1 MVRSVS
7 MNTKKILS
15 IFLIAAML
23 IVLVIPSVSASN
35 DEFSQETL
43 PPVEIDCYRYFFLMP
58 DDWYNEYTDTAGIYW
73 WAGTDNCI
81 YDWPGYKAHKADV
94 DNVYYYDVP
103 KDVTT
108 IIWNN
113 YIDRGN
119 GNNPEL
125 YDKAI
130 KTKDINTEFYAV
142 NENELYPNG
151 TYDFDGM
158 IFVVDPDDNGF
169 NDFIENT
176 YGGNWFYYYGNGQY
190 GTEKPNVTFD
200 SLPEVEIG
208 CYRYFF
214 LMPDDWRNNYSNFAG
229 VYWWEGDATP
239 DEWPGY
245 KAHKAD
251 VDNVYYYDVPRNV
264 STIIWNNF
272 IDGGDKTDHRYDF
285 AKQTSIISSEYYEP
299 GENENFP
306 EGIGNFNRMI
316 CVIDEDWYDANIFV
330 GNQKPSCSWYY
341 YFGNGEYGTDVDKEA
356 RVLKELYPDN
366 NYEYMT
372 DIVPYFYPDRFE
384 DKAGLPWHM
393 YDTLY
398 VHNVSTEIVPEYI
411 VFEACVGGADQAFI
425 TKQFGD
431 YLVTHNEI
439 HSLYELSYFVYVPAE
454 QRVYTLKEAYESENL
469 DISDAFASG
478 CVGRHRGDANLDNDF
493 NIKDAT
499 YIQKFLA
506 QIEGYKNT
514 GFLNFDN
521 TGNVN
526 IKDAT
531 AIQKHL
537 AGIAE

>member
-1 MVRSVS
+1 

-35 DEFSQETL
+35 DEFSQETF

-73 WAGTDNCI
+73 W
-81 YDWPGYKAHKADV
+81 
-94 DNVYYYDVP
+94 
-103 KDVTT
+103 
-108 IIWNN
+108 
-113 YIDRGN
+113 
-119 GNNPEL
+119 
-125 YDKAI
+125 
-130 KTKDINTEFYAV
+130 
-142 NENELYPNG
+142 
-151 TYDFDGM
+151 
-158 IFVVDPDDNGF
+158 
-169 NDFIENT
+169 
-176 YGGNWFYYYGNGQY
+176 
-190 GTEKPNVTFD
+190 
-200 SLPEVEIG
+200 
-208 CYRYFF
+208 
-214 LMPDDWRNNYSNFAG
+214 
-229 VYWWEGDATP
+229 EGEAAP

-251 VDNVYYYDVPRNV
+251 VDNVYYYDVPINV
-264 STIIWNNF
+264 SKIIWNNF
-272 IDGGDKTDHRYDF
+272 IDGGGEDTNNRMYDF
-285 AKQTSIISSEYYEP
+285 AMQTTNIGSEYYKP
-299 GENENFP
+299 GKNENFP
-306 EGIGNFNRMI
+306 EGIDNFNSMI
-316 CVIDEDWYDANIFV
+316 CVIDEDWYDPSIFV

-372 DIVPYFYPDRFE
+372 DIVPCFYPDRFE
-384 DKAGLPWHM
+384 GKAGLPWHM

-398 VHNVSTEIVPEYI
+398 VHNVPTEIVPEYV
-411 VFEACVGGADQAFI
+411 VFEACVGGADQSFV

-439 HSLYELSYFVYVPAE
+439 HSLYELSHFVYVPAE
-454 QRVYTLKEAYESENL
+454 QKVYTLKKAYESENL

-499 YIQKFLA
+499 YIQKYLA
-506 QIEGYKNT
+506 QFEGYVNT
-514 GFLNFDN
+514 GYLNYDE
-521 TGNVN
+521 TSGIT

-531 AIQKHL
+531 AIQKAL
-537 AGIAE
+537 AGIIN